1 MAPTVP
7 VNTFEGLPLIRT
19 LAVLAPA
26 PAFTGL
32 TPLTRQA
39 SRRPEGERI
48 AVGRRLQ
55 AAGPVRRSPLID
67 PSEVEAPREIVAGD
81 TRPEE
86 IARRVGETVDRATI
100 MGTRVLED
108 DRDRAGPNRR
118 C

>member
-1 MAPTVP
+1 
-7 VNTFEGLPLIRT
+7 
-19 LAVLAPA
+19 VLAPA

-48 AVGRRLQ
+48 AVGRRL
-55 AAGPVRRSPLID
+55 GGGTVRRSPLID

-86 IARRVGETVDRATI
+86 IARRVRETVDRATI
-100 MGTRVLED
+100 TGNAST
-108 DRDRAGPNRR
+108 GG
-118 C
+118 